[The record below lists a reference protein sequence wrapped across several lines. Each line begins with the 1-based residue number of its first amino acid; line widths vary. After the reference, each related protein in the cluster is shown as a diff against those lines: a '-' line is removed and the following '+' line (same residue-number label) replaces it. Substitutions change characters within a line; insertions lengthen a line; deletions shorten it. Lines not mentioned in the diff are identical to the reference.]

1 MHLFSLKK
9 ADILLILVILILAVF
24 SLLHWRAKNNTPAV
38 FAEVTVGGEVYER
51 FDLSK
56 DYEGDIPGING
67 GTNHL
72 VIKDGKVQVTQAS
85 CPDKICVNQGI
96 IAFSWDQPIVC
107 LPNQVTVQIVGG
119 E

>member
-1 MHLFSLKK
+1 MHPFSLKK
-9 ADILLILVILILAVF
+9 ADILLIFVILALAVF
-24 SLLHWRAKNNTPAV
+24 SLIQWRAKNNTPAV
-38 FAEVTVGGEVYER
+38 FAEVTVGGEVYKR

-56 DYEGDIPGING
+56 DYEGDIPGIHG

-85 CPDKICVNQGI
+85 CPDKICVSQGV

-107 LPNQVTVQIVGG
+107 LPNQVMVQIVG
-119 E
+119 EE